1 MKSFSYL
8 FLFILLISLPVLAQD
23 GYERTVIPVDTTFE
37 KGGYGAVAGG
47 YDFDG
52 DGKKEIYA
60 VNTNTVDRPE
70 ELIPRIYKFEFN
82 GTSWDSVWGATLNI
96 PLQNTWPAF
105 AVGDL
110 DGDGKMEL
118 IWGPVNN
125 TDPTENPNPPRVVVF
140 EAPGN
145 GEEYMGVDDGTGTGN
160 YLPNSEYTI
169 LNEDNANMRPVRFV
183 VSDIDNDGHD
193 ELIFADRAAGSATAY
208 QMHYGVL
215 SVDKIPDDGD
225 GSETWT
231 IEASGKGDTVFSGTG
246 NKWDV
251 AVISNYLYLFD
262 NNGAIYPVK
271 YESNTWTAL
280 PAPQLADSSVSFRAS
295 FTVDINDDGFK
306 EIVYGGWYG
315 GGVYLLQQDGDSLVG
330 SKIADLSKLGIPR
343 INGGA
348 YGDVN
353 NDGKVDFVFGSRNGA
368 TPNNAI
374 GCVMYNGGDI
384 TDSNSYST
392 MLLDSLYYQSGH
404 DMDVIAVANLDNDNT
419 DEVIY
424 TSGYPRGVSDDA
436 AADMVILNFT
446 GDVSVKPITDNVP
459 TKYYLSQNFPNPFN
473 PVTTIR
479 FGIRSEAPVTLKI
492 YDILGREV
500 AILINHTRMKAGE
513 YDVEFDASALASG
526 TYIYKLTAGSVSVSK
541 KMSLLK

>member
-1 MKSFSYL
+1 M
-8 FLFILLISLPVLAQD
+8 
-23 GYERTVIPVDTTFE
+23 
-37 KGGYGAVAGG
+37 
-47 YDFDG
+47 
-52 DGKKEIYA
+52 
-60 VNTNTVDRPE
+60 
-70 ELIPRIYKFEFN
+70 
-82 GTSWDSVWGATLNI
+82 
-96 PLQNTWPAF
+96 
-105 AVGDL
+105 
-110 DGDGKMEL
+110 
-118 IWGPVNN
+118 
-125 TDPTENPNPPRVVVF
+125 
-140 EAPGN
+140 
-145 GEEYMGVDDGTGTGN
+145 
-160 YLPNSEYTI
+160 
-169 LNEDNANMRPVRFV
+169 
-183 VSDIDNDGHD
+183 
-193 ELIFADRAAGSATAY
+193 
-208 QMHYGVL
+208 
-215 SVDKIPDDGD
+215 
-225 GSETWT
+225 
-231 IEASGKGDTVFSGTG
+231 
-246 NKWDV
+246 
-251 AVISNYLYLFD
+251 YLFD
-262 NNGAIYPVK
+262 NNRAIYPVK
-271 YESNTWTAL
+271 YESNTWTSL

-295 FTVDINDDGFK
+295 FTVDINDDGIK

-315 GGVYLLQQDGDSLVG
+315 GGVYLLQQEGDSLVG

-404 DMDVIAVANLDNDNT
+404 DMDVIAVANLDDDNT
-419 DEVIY
+419 DEIIY

-446 GDVSVKPITDNVP
+446 GDVSVTPITDNVP

-479 FGIRSEAPVTLKI
+479 FGIQSEAPVTLKI

-500 AILINHTRMKAGE
+500 AILIDHTPMKAGE
-513 YDVEFDASALASG
+513 YFVEFDASALASG